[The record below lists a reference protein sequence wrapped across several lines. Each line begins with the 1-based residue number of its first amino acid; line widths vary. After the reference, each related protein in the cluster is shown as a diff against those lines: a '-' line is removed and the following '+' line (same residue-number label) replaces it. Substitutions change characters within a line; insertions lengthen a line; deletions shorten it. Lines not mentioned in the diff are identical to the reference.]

1 MQYFNFIERFAGLF
15 NSNPKQAR
23 KAYFEQRTLID
34 INKGQL
40 FIDTRV
46 PYELY
51 NSIPQLRAPI
61 DKLAA
66 MFANGKF
73 KMQKIGNP
81 ELIELNSDVAKLLE
95 NPNVLQGQNPFLKQY
110 LTQLIVYGNQ
120 FIYKNQASR
129 LAVPNSL
136 LNISSAM
143 VKPVLTGKLF
153 DQVSID
159 GIVKNYEYTE
169 NGILKTFETNQ
180 ILWSKISD
188 LDNNLIG
195 HSPLK
200 AMKYPLSNTVA
211 ALQYLNVISSEKGA
225 IGVLSSQ
232 SKDAMGA
239 LPMTD
244 EEKLELE
251 RTYRADNGIED
262 NQKKIHIT
270 TGSVTWAP
278 MSYPTKDLLLLE
290 QIDANFL
297 TILHVLGAN
306 PNLFVNSTYENL
318 KHGLIMTHNDT
329 IVPYADGF
337 TQALGEFIGITKGY
351 RLVLDYTHLPYL
363 QTDKKQEAE
372 TIKIISDSLT
382 ELVNAG
388 IVSNEVAQSIIANTL
403 NTTVEELQFKGNP
416 LTKELSKLNPLV
428 ANNVLSKFT
437 DNEARSLVNLPRVE
451 GGDVIA
457 PPKTGGF

>member
-23 KAYFEQRTLID
+23 KAYFEQQTLID
-34 INKGQL
+34 INKGQV

-51 NSIPQLRAPI
+51 NSIPQLKTPV

-81 ELIELNSDVAKLLE
+81 ELIELNSDIAKLLE

-239 LPMTD
+239 LPMTS

-251 RTYRADNGIED
+251 RAYRQENGIED

-270 TGSVTWAP
+270 TGSVTWSP

-329 IVPYADGF
+329 IVPYSDGF

-351 RLVLDYTHLPYL
+351 RLVLDYSHLPYL
-363 QTDKKQEAE
+363 QTDKVE
-372 TIKIISDSLT
+372 TANTFSTVSTALNSLVSSGIITPQDANTRL
-382 ELVNAG
+382 
-388 IVSNEVAQSIIANTL
+388 VAQ
-403 NTTVEELQFKGNP
+403 FGK
-416 LTKELSKLNPLV
+416 
-428 ANNVLSKFT
+428 
-437 DNEARSLVNLPRVE
+437 
-451 GGDVIA
+451 
-457 PPKTGGF
+457 